1 MILHRRLIT
10 LAGRLRGPLLLVVAV
25 GLAATAM
32 SVAQAV
38 LVAGVLA
45 RVFAGESWQALTGV
59 LVALAAVVLARGL
72 LAWLREIAAQWAGD
86 VVRRRLRTRLF
97 DRLLALGPAYLQG
110 TRTGQVQAT
119 LVDGVDG
126 LDGYYARYL
135 PQIVIALLT
144 AAGLL
149 GWLATIDVTVAVVLG
164 VAVLAVPLVP
174 QLWEHSLGAR
184 GAAHWEAYE
193 QLGAEHVDTVQGL
206 TTLKAFGAAERHR
219 ARLEGTTWAL
229 YRATMAQLAVS
240 LVGTGLTTLLVAVG
254 TAAAIAAAV
263 FRFAS
268 GALTPFDL
276 LLVLLLAAECFRPF
290 AALAGYWHLSYLGI
304 SAADDVAA
312 LLTSTPVVTP
322 PAPGTAQALPPGP
335 LSVSLRGVT
344 FRYPGQ
350 SQDALRGVDL
360 DIAAGEKVAVVG
372 RSGAGKTT
380 LASLLLRFH
389 DPDAGDIRLGGIDVR
404 RLDPDLVRAA
414 IAVVPQ
420 DVHLFTRSIAD
431 NIRLG
436 RPDADDEALR
446 AAAVTAGV
454 DGIVAGRPAGYDTPV
469 GERGLTLSGGQRQ
482 RIGIARAILKDAPVL
497 VLDEATSAVDARRE
511 GDIQDALRR
520 LCAGRTVLVI
530 AHRLST
536 VLDADRIVVLRDGA
550 IAQIGR
556 HDVLIE
562 ADGPYRSLVAAQA
575 GAP

>member
-1 MILHRRLIT
+1 MLLHRRLIA
-10 LAGRLRGPLLLVVAV
+10 LAGQLRGPLLLVVAV
-25 GLAATAM
+25 GLAATAA

-38 LVAGVLA
+38 LVARVLA
-45 RVFAGESWQALTGV
+45 RVFAGEPWPALTGV
-59 LVALAAVVLARGL
+59 LVALAAVVVARGMM
-72 LAWLREIAAQWAGD
+72 AWLREIAAQWAGD
-86 VVRRRLRTRLF
+86 VVRRRLRTQLF
-97 DRLLALGPAYLQG
+97 EQLLALGPAYLQG
-110 TRTGQVQAT
+110 ARTGQIQAT

-135 PQIVIALLT
+135 PQTVIALVS

-149 GWLATIDVTVAVVLG
+149 GWLATIDLAVAVVLG

-174 QLWEHSLGAR
+174 QLWERSLGAR
-184 GAAHWEAYE
+184 GAAHWDAYE
-193 QLGAEHVDTVQGL
+193 QLGAEHVDTVQGM

-240 LVGTGLTTLLVAVG
+240 LVGTALTTLLIAVG
-254 TAAAIAAAV
+254 IAAAIAVAV
-263 FRFAS
+263 FRFTS
-268 GALTPFDL
+268 GALTPFEL

-304 SAADDVAA
+304 SATDDIAA
-312 LLTSTPVVTP
+312 LLTSRPAVAAPTPE
-322 PAPGTAQALPPGP
+322 TAQALPPGP

-344 FRYPGQ
+344 FGYPGQ
-350 SQDALRGVDL
+350 GQDALRGVDL
-360 DIAAGEKVAVVG
+360 DVAAGENVAVVG

-389 DPDAGDIRLGGIDVR
+389 DAQAGEIRLGGIDVR
-404 RLDPDLVRAA
+404 RLDPDVARAA

-420 DVHLFTRSIAD
+420 DVHLFTGSIAD

-436 RPDADDEALR
+436 RPDADDEAVL
-446 AAAVTAGV
+446 AAAVAAGV
-454 DGIVAGRPAGYDTPV
+454 DDIVAGRPAGYDTPV

-482 RIGIARAILKDAPVL
+482 RIGIARAILKDAPIL

-536 VLDADRIVVLRDGA
+536 VLDADRIVVLRDGV
-550 IAQIGR
+550 IVQVGR
-556 HDVLIE
+556 HDVLVG
-562 ADGPYRSLVAAQA
+562 ADGPYRRLVAAQA
-575 GAP
+575 GNR

>member
-1 MILHRRLIT
+1 MLLHRRLIA
-10 LAGRLRGPLLLVVAV
+10 LAGQLRGPLLLVVAV
-25 GLAATAM
+25 GLAATAA

-38 LVAGVLA
+38 LVARVLA
-45 RVFAGESWQALTGV
+45 RVFAGEPWPALTGV
-59 LVALAAVVLARGL
+59 LVALAAVVVARGM

-86 VVRRRLRTRLF
+86 VVRHRLRTRLF

-110 TRTGQVQAT
+110 TRTGQIQAT

-135 PQIVIALLT
+135 PQTVIALVS

-149 GWLATIDVTVAVVLG
+149 GWLATIDLAVAVVLG

-174 QLWEHSLGAR
+174 QLWERSLGAR

-240 LVGTGLTTLLVAVG
+240 LVGTALTTLLVAVG
-254 TAAAIAAAV
+254 IAAAIAVAV
-263 FRFAS
+263 FRFTS
-268 GALTPFDL
+268 GALTPFEL

-304 SAADDVAA
+304 SAADDIAA
-312 LLTSTPVVTP
+312 LLTSRPAV
-322 PAPGTAQALPPGP
+322 PAPTPETAQALPPGP

-360 DIAAGEKVAVVG
+360 DVAAGENVAVVG

-380 LASLLLRFH
+380 LATLLLRFH
-389 DPDAGDIRLGGIDVR
+389 DAQAGEIRLGGIDVR
-404 RLDPDLVRAA
+404 RLDPDVVRAA

-420 DVHLFTRSIAD
+420 DVHLFTGSIAD

-436 RPDADDEALR
+436 RPDADDEAVF
-446 AAAVTAGV
+446 AAAVAAGV
-454 DGIVAGRPAGYDTPV
+454 DDIVAGRPAGYDTPV
-469 GERGLTLSGGQRQ
+469 GERGLTLSAGQRQ
-482 RIGIARAILKDAPVL
+482 RIGIARAILKDAPIL

-520 LCAGRTVLVI
+520 LCDGRTVLVI

-550 IAQIGR
+550 IVQVGR
-556 HDVLIE
+556 HDVLVG

-575 GAP
+575 GNR